1 MHALHTTQALPRR
14 RPEAMAFVGTA
25 CHAPQVAQSAALQ
38 RLGRWAVVSLYD
50 EVALYPKPGLV
61 SFVDSGSHHDM
72 NGQTFLRSL
81 FALRH
86 YFGEMVRLGH
96 SGAAFATLEQSGM
109 QAEAAMWRATGQV
122 NTHRGA
128 IFSLGLL
135 SAAAGAALAAAGGI
149 TPSTVREHLV
159 KSWGPALSQRAQR
172 ASRLPGGI
180 AAHRHGL
187 RGASEEAALGFPVL
201 FDVTW
206 PALSAALGRGWD
218 LRTARLQALLQTMA
232 VMDDCNL
239 AHRGGLHGLHWA
251 RQAAATFI
259 ADGGMAQP
267 DAHARLQQMHRAFV
281 AQRLSP
287 GGAADML
294 AAACWLHRAQTLA

>member
-1 MHALHTTQALPRR
+1 M
-14 RPEAMAFVGTA
+14 
-25 CHAPQVAQSAALQ
+25 
-38 RLGRWAVVSLYD
+38 VSLYD

-61 SFVDSGSHHDM
+61 SFVDSGSHRDM
-72 NGQTFLRSL
+72 DGQTFMRSL

-86 YFGEMVRLGH
+86 YFGDMARLGQR
-96 SGAAFATLEQSGM
+96 GADFPALERCGQ
-109 QAEAAMWRATGQV
+109 QAEATMLRATGQV

-135 SAAAGAALAAAGGI
+135 NAAAGRALADQRRIAPA
-149 TPSTVREHLV
+149 TVRECLV
-159 KSWGPALSQRAQR
+159 ACWGPALTRRAQR
-172 ASRLPGGI
+172 ASCLPGGI

-187 RGASEEAALGFPVL
+187 RSASEEAALGLPVL
-201 FDVTW
+201 FEVTW
-206 PALSAALGRGWD
+206 PALCTALGRGWD
-218 LRTARLQALLQTMA
+218 ARTARLQALLQTIA

-239 AHRGGLHGLHWA
+239 AHRGGLPGLQWA
-251 RQAAATFI
+251 RQTAAAFI

-267 DAHARLQQMHRAFV
+267 GAHARLQRMHHAFV

-294 AAACWLHRAQTLA
+294 ASACWLHRAQSLA

>member
-1 MHALHTTQALPRR
+1 MNTMRALHASQAP
-14 RPEAMAFVGTA
+14 T
-25 CHAPQVAQSAALQ
+25 AALQ
-38 RLGRWAVVSLYD
+38 QLGRWAVVSLYD

-72 NGQTFLRSL
+72 TGQTFLRSL

-86 YFGEMVRLGH
+86 YFGEMAQLGH
-96 SGAAFATLEQSGM
+96 IGAAFTMLEQSGL

-135 SAAAGAALAAAGGI
+135 NAAAGAALAATGHV
-149 TPSTVREHLV
+149 TPTAVREYLAQH
-159 KSWGPALSQRAQR
+159 WGVALTQRAHR
-172 ASRLPGGI
+172 ASHLPGGI
-180 AAHRHGL
+180 AAHHHGL
-187 RGASEEAALGFPVL
+187 RGASEEASLGFPVL
-201 FDVTW
+201 FEVTW
-206 PALSAALGRGWD
+206 PTLSAALGQGWD
-218 LRTARLQALLQTMA
+218 LRSARLQALLQTIA

-239 AHRGGLHGLHWA
+239 AHRGGLRGLNWA
-251 RQAAATFI
+251 RQAAAAFI
-259 ADGGMAQP
+259 DDGGMGQP
-267 DAHARLQQMHRAFV
+267 DAIARLEQMHHAFV

-294 AAACWLHRAQTLA
+294 AAACWLDRAQALA

>member
-1 MHALHTTQALPRR
+1 MNTMRALHAS
-14 RPEAMAFVGTA
+14 
-25 CHAPQVAQSAALQ
+25 HAPTAALQ

-86 YFGEMVRLGH
+86 YFGDMARLGH
-96 SGAAFATLEQSGM
+96 RGAAFVALEQCGV
-109 QAEAAMWRATGQV
+109 QAETAMFRATGQV

-135 SAAAGAALAAAGGI
+135 NAAAGAALAATGGI
-149 TPSTVREHLV
+149 TPATVREHLV
-159 KSWGPALSQRAQR
+159 KSWGPALTQRTQRA
-172 ASRLPGGI
+172 ARLPGAI
-180 AAHRHGL
+180 AAHRYGL

-201 FDVTW
+201 FEVTW
-206 PALSAALGRGWD
+206 PALSAALGQGWD
-218 LRTARLQALLQTMA
+218 LRSARLQALLQTIA

-239 AHRGGLHGLHWA
+239 AHRGGLAGLQWA
-251 RQAAATFI
+251 RQAAAAFI

-267 DAHARLQQMHRAFV
+267 AAHTRLQQLHQAFL

-294 AAACWLHRAQTLA
+294 AAACWLHRAQALA

>member
-1 MHALHTTQALPRR
+1 MHALHTPQSLPRR
-14 RPEAMAFVGTA
+14 CQEAMASASTA
-25 CHAPQVAQSAALQ
+25 CHAPPVAQAAALH

-61 SFVDSGSHHDM
+61 SFVDSGSHRDM
-72 NGQTFLRSL
+72 NGQTFMRSL

-86 YFGEMVRLGH
+86 YFGDMARLGQR
-96 SGAAFATLEQSGM
+96 GADFPTLERCGS
-109 QAEAAMWRATGQV
+109 QAEAAMFRATGQV

-135 SAAAGAALAAAGGI
+135 NAAAGAALAETGRIAPA
-149 TPSTVREHLV
+149 TVRERLV
-159 KSWGPALSQRAQR
+159 TCWGPALTERAQR

-180 AAHRHGL
+180 AAHRYGL
-187 RGASEEAALGFPVL
+187 RSASEEAALGLPVL
-201 FDVTW
+201 FEVTW
-206 PALSAALGRGWD
+206 PALCAALAQGWD
-218 LRTARLQALLQTMA
+218 ARTARLHALLHTIA
-232 VMDDCNL
+232 VLDDCNL
-239 AHRGGLHGLHWA
+239 AHRGGLGGLHWA
-251 RQAAATFI
+251 RQTAAAFI

-267 DAHARLQQMHRAFV
+267 GAHARLETMHHAFV

-294 AAACWLHRAQTLA
+294 AAACWLHRAQALA